1 MENDVKRIFGHSDKF
16 VGAWAL
22 VATLQMVAQEGAREV
37 FLASMPGQGYNAAHL
52 FSMPDSPSMN
62 ADSKSPFD
70 LKSFQRSEKGG
81 PIMPQAPAIEKS
93 VLSMMCVD
101 PTNIVGQCVS
111 EGMTGDY
118 FYVPAHRILWEIFES
133 RYSRNI
139 FIDVTSVAQELV
151 DRNQLEAVGG
161 YAGLND
167 IFTYTST
174 TALFRLHFETL
185 KEKYIRRSIIL
196 TANRASENAYGADAE
211 VDALLDQTEQE
222 VLQIRQ
228 SASKGE
234 KWSLKEDIQTAVSN
248 FERMMTSGGEILGI
262 STGYPKLDRM
272 INGMKPGELFVI
284 AARPSMGKTS
294 FLLNIVEHL
303 VLDLR
308 KPVLTFSCEMPSVQL
323 VERLL
328 YARSGVSKQSLL
340 AQKGTLSREE
350 QKRIKSA
357 VRELMASKLIID
369 DTAAISISELRAKA
383 RRVQREHPDLCAI
396 GIDYLQLMRSHTK
409 QAQNSR
415 EREIAEISG
424 GLKSLAKELK
434 LPIVVLAQLNR
445 GPESRTGK
453 NKGVPMMSDLRESG
467 AIEQDADMV
476 GLLYRFAY
484 YAEDD
489 EQREE
494 VGTDANLLLAK
505 NRNGPTGDVP
515 LTFVAE
521 LMRFTPRIP
530 REGEEEG

>member
-1 MENDVKRIFGHSDKF
+1 MSNDSN
-16 VGAWAL
+16 
-22 VATLQMVAQEGAREV
+22 
-37 FLASMPGQGYNAAHL
+37 ASFDFKA
-52 FSMPDSPSMN
+52 SPH
-62 ADSKSPFD
+62 A
-70 LKSFQRSEKGG
+70 EKGG
-81 PIMPQAPAIEKS
+81 PIMPQAPGVEKS
-93 VLSMMCVD
+93 VLSMMCID
-101 PTNIVGQCVS
+101 PTNIVGQCIAD
-111 EGMTGDY
+111 GMNGDY
-118 FYVPAHRILWEIFES
+118 FYVPAHRILWEIFRN
-133 RYSRNI
+133 RYERGVY
-139 FIDVTSVAQELV
+139 IDVTSVAQELT

-161 YAGLND
+161 FAGLND
-167 IFTYTST
+167 IFSFTTT

-185 KEKYIRRSIIL
+185 KEKYILRSIIL
-196 TANRASENAYGADAE
+196 TANRASEGAYSGAAE

-228 SASKGE
+228 SAAKGE
-234 KWSLKEDIQTAVSN
+234 EWSLKQDIKQALTN
-248 FERMMTSGGEILGI
+248 FERMMTSKGEILGI
-262 STGYPKLDRM
+262 STGYPRLDRM

-303 VLDLR
+303 VLDLK

-328 YARSGVSKQSLL
+328 YARSGVSKQ
-340 AQKGTLSREE
+340 KVLSQNGALSPEDM
-350 QKRIKSA
+350 KRVKHA
-357 VRELMASKLIID
+357 VRELQASKLIID

-383 RRVQREHPDLCAI
+383 RRVMRDHPDLSAI

-424 GLKSLAKELK
+424 GLKSLAKELN
-434 LPIVVLAQLNR
+434 LPIIVLAQLNR
-445 GPESRTGK
+445 GPENRTGK
-453 NKGVPMMSDLRESG
+453 NKGTPMMSDLRESG

-476 GLLYRFAY
+476 GLLYRSAY

-494 VGTDANLLLAK
+494 VGTDANLALAK

-515 LTFVAE
+515 LTFQAE
-521 LMRFTPRIP
+521 LMRFSPRIP
-530 REGEEEG
+530 REDEEEG

>member
-1 MENDVKRIFGHSDKF
+1 MSTDNN
-16 VGAWAL
+16 
-22 VATLQMVAQEGAREV
+22 
-37 FLASMPGQGYNAAHL
+37 AS
-52 FSMPDSPSMN
+52 
-62 ADSKSPFD
+62 FD
-70 LKSFQRSEKGG
+70 LRATPRSEKGG
-81 PIMPQAPAIEKS
+81 PIMPQAPGVEKS
-93 VLSMMCVD
+93 VLSMMCID
-101 PTNIVGQCVS
+101 PSNIVGQCVL
-111 EGMTGDY
+111 ENMTGDY
-118 FYVPAHRILWEIFES
+118 FYVPAHRILWEIFRS
-133 RYSRNI
+133 RYDKGVSC
-139 FIDVTSVAQELV
+139 DVTSVAQELT

-167 IFTYTST
+167 IFSFTTT

-196 TANRASENAYGADAE
+196 TANRASENAYSSEAE
-211 VDALLDQTEQE
+211 VDTLLDQTEQE

-228 SASKGE
+228 SAAKGE
-234 KWSLKEDIQTAVSN
+234 QWSLKDDITQAITN
-248 FERMMTSGGEILGI
+248 MERMMTSKGEILGL
-262 STGYPKLDRM
+262 STGYPRLDRM
-272 INGMKPGELFVI
+272 INGLKPGELFVI

-303 VLDLR
+303 VLNVK

-328 YARSGVSKQSLL
+328 YARSGVSRQKLL
-340 AQKGTLSREE
+340 AQNGSLVPDDM
-350 QKRIKSA
+350 KRIKQA
-357 VRELMASKLIID
+357 TRELQSSKLIID
-369 DTAAISISELRAKA
+369 DTAGISISELRAKA

-424 GLKSLAKELK
+424 GLKSLAKELRV
-434 LPIVVLAQLNR
+434 PILVLAQLNR
-445 GPESRTGK
+445 GPENRAGK
-453 NKGVPMMSDLRESG
+453 NKGTPMMSDLRESG
-467 AIEQDADMV
+467 AIEQDADMI
-476 GLLYRFAY
+476 GLLYRSAY

-494 VGTDANLLLAK
+494 VGSDANLALAK

-530 REGEEEG
+530 REDEEEG

>member
-1 MENDVKRIFGHSDKF
+1 MSPDDK
-16 VGAWAL
+16 
-22 VATLQMVAQEGAREV
+22 
-37 FLASMPGQGYNAAHL
+37 ASFDFRSAP
-52 FSMPDSPSMN
+52 STRPD
-62 ADSKSPFD
+62 
-70 LKSFQRSEKGG
+70 KGG
-81 PIMPQAPAIEKS
+81 SIMPQAPGVEKS
-93 VLSMMCVD
+93 VLSMMCID
-101 PTNIVGQCVS
+101 PTNVVGQCIS
-111 EGMTGDY
+111 EGMTGEY
-118 FYVPAHRILWEIFES
+118 FYVPAHRILWEIFRS
-133 RYSRNI
+133 RYEKGVM
-139 FIDVTSVAQELV
+139 IDPTSVAQELT
-151 DRNQLEAVGG
+151 DRHQLEAVGG
-161 YAGLND
+161 FAGLND
-167 IFTYTST
+167 IFSFTTT

-185 KEKYIRRSIIL
+185 KEKYILRSIIL
-196 TANRASENAYGADAE
+196 TANRASEGAYAGETE
-211 VDALLDQTEQE
+211 VEALLDQTEQE

-228 SASKGE
+228 SAAKGE
-234 KWSLKEDIQTAVSN
+234 EWSLKADIKQAVTN
-248 FERMMTSGGEILGI
+248 FERMMNSGGEILGI
-262 STGYPKLDRM
+262 SSGYPKLDRM

-303 VLDLR
+303 VLDLK

-328 YARSGVSKQSLL
+328 YARSGVSKQKLL
-340 AQKGTLSREE
+340 AQKGALAPDDM
-350 QKRIKSA
+350 KRIKHA
-357 VRELMASKLIID
+357 VRELQASKLIID

-383 RRVQREHPDLCAI
+383 RRVLRDHPDLCAI

-434 LPIVVLAQLNR
+434 LPIIVLAQLNR

-467 AIEQDADMV
+467 AIEQDADMI

-494 VGTDANLLLAK
+494 VGTDANLALAK

-515 LTFVAE
+515 LTFMAE

-530 REGEEEG
+530 REDEEEG

>member
-1 MENDVKRIFGHSDKF
+1 MSPDDK
-16 VGAWAL
+16 
-22 VATLQMVAQEGAREV
+22 
-37 FLASMPGQGYNAAHL
+37 AS
-52 FSMPDSPSMN
+52 
-62 ADSKSPFD
+62 FD
-70 LKSFQRSEKGG
+70 LRSAPSARPDKGG
-81 PIMPQAPAIEKS
+81 SIMPQAPGVEKS
-93 VLSMMCVD
+93 VLSMMCID
-101 PTNIVGQCVS
+101 PTNVVGQCIS
-111 EGMTGDY
+111 EGMTGEY
-118 FYVPAHRILWEIFES
+118 FYVPAHRILWEIFRS
-133 RYSRNI
+133 RYEKGVM
-139 FIDVTSVAQELV
+139 IDPTSVAQELT
-151 DRNQLEAVGG
+151 DRHQLEAVGG
-161 YAGLND
+161 FAGLND
-167 IFTYTST
+167 IFSFMTT

-185 KEKYIRRSIIL
+185 KEKYILRSIIL
-196 TANRASENAYGADAE
+196 TANRASEGAYAGETE
-211 VDALLDQTEQE
+211 VEALLDQTEQE

-228 SASKGE
+228 SAAKGE
-234 KWSLKEDIQTAVSN
+234 EWSLKADIKQAVTN
-248 FERMMTSGGEILGI
+248 FERMMNSGGEILGI
-262 STGYPKLDRM
+262 SSGYPKLDRM

-303 VLDLR
+303 VLDLK

-328 YARSGVSKQSLL
+328 YARSGVSKQKLL
-340 AQKGTLSREE
+340 AQKGALAPDDM
-350 QKRIKSA
+350 KRIKHA
-357 VRELMASKLIID
+357 VRELQASKLIID

-383 RRVQREHPDLCAI
+383 RRVLRDHPDLCAI

-434 LPIVVLAQLNR
+434 LPIIVLAQLNR

-467 AIEQDADMV
+467 AIEQDADMI

-494 VGTDANLLLAK
+494 VGTDANLALAK

-515 LTFVAE
+515 LTFMAE

-530 REGEEEG
+530 REDEEEG